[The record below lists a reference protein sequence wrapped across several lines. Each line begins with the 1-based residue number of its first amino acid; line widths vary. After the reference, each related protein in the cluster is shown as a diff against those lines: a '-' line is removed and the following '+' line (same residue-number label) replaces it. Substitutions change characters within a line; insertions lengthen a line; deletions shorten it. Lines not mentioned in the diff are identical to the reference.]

1 MPENK
6 PFSCEHAP
14 AKPNYSVLSITFS
27 PLGLRGIIN
36 L

>member
-1 MPENK
+1 MPQNGS
-6 PFSCEHAP
+6 FSCEHAP

-27 PLGLRGIIN
+27 LLGLRGIIN